1 MKKVYKLIAT
11 VCGAGYLPFAPGTW
25 GSLAG
30 LFFFLVLSRN
40 SLACFLVFA
49 ALFAAGKISADKM
62 ETETGRTDPSE
73 IVIDEFVGIFFVFM
87 YIPLTPFFIATGFV
101 IYRIMDIF
109 KPPPIKS
116 LEKLKGGWGVM
127 LDDVLAGIYTCLVLH
142 LLLLFRHL
150 TP

>member
-1 MKKVYKLIAT
+1 M
-11 VCGAGYLPFAPGTW
+11 PFAPGTW